1 MIPEPAVTGNIP
13 FGDYKTWYRITGDL
27 TSTATPLVVLHGGPG
42 CSHDYVLPIANVSES
57 GRAVVHYDQVGSGRS
72 TLLPQKGADFFTVQL
87 FLDELNNLLT
97 HFGIEDD
104 YFLLGQSWG
113 AMLGAEHAVLR
124 PGGLRGLILSNGLA
138 SASTWASEAKRLVG
152 EMPAKHRD
160 VLEHALSTGD
170 FTSDAFKVAEGV
182 YYDEHVCRVTPRPR
196 EYDIT
201 TEYMD
206 ADGTVYATMWG
217 PSEFAPT
224 GSLVSWSIV
233 ERLQQITAPTLVI
246 SGRHDEATPLV
257 QKEFTDNISHAEQ
270 LILENSSHMPFF
282 EEPELYIQAVNA
294 FLEKCESN

>member
-42 CSHDYVLPIANVSES
+42 CSHDYVLPIANISES

-72 TLLPQKGADFFTVQL
+72 TLLPQNGADFFTVQL

-113 AMLGAEHAVLR
+113 AMLGGEHAVLR

-152 EMPAKHRD
+152 EMPAPHRD
-160 VLEHALSTGD
+160 ALEKAIQTGD
-170 FTSDAFKVAEGV
+170 FTGDAFKKAEGV

-224 GSLVSWSIV
+224 GSLVNWSIV
-233 ERLQQITAPTLVI
+233 DRLDQIVAPTLVV

-257 QKEFTDNISHAEQ
+257 QKEFMDNIAHAQ
-270 LILENSSHMPFF
+270 QVILENSSHMPFF
-282 EEPELYIQAVNA
+282 EEPELYVQAVNA